1 MAAAQAQLHG
11 MLSSQNDPSNV
22 KWASTP
28 LFGDVPTVDGMV
40 RIERAKTWL
49 YSISRGGSNLGANVE
64 RTDPGVGGAGNATV
78 QAQFA
83 DRSQASREAVLS
95 LVEATSALH
104 FECSR
109 APFMDGADIWEY
121 LPSKVYLRIQDD
133 EAQDEI
139 RRVQSWTV
147 KDLPVDQQDET
158 QVLRFKA
165 KIQAYNPMR
174 HPNMSI
180 TNQMKISIFCNGL
193 HPDAKILALNMKNNL
208 AQAQANNCCFPAV
221 YPAGHPQAGAVH
233 PQANQLSLDA
243 LAMYVHQQFSMKIR
257 SGLVRLKGQP
267 GVLLATS
274 PNSEVDMSDV
284 ASELPVHKDAFLF
297 ASFAD
302 METHGYGDL
311 CEYSLYALSRE
322 PGQLRTCRNCGGVNH
337 FSHKDN
343 VLICPTAENSVPTS
357 LLRNIRYPVGIN
369 PWRFGGRG
377 KGKGKSFGKGKGSG
391 KGGRGRGGYWT
402 WQEDAP
408 VPPEATPS
416 EDIAD
421 NSSYY
426 ITDDFDGWNNG
437 P

>member
-1 MAAAQAQLHG
+1 MRRARRISHSLAFSGL
-11 MLSSQNDPSNV
+11 LFVNPSFV
-22 KWASTP
+22 GWVTEQK
-28 LFGDVPTVDGMV
+28 FGDIWH
-40 RIERAKTWL
+40 RWRAW
-49 YSISRGGSNLGANVE
+49 RGAADELDETGPITHEFEKLRLKVLELADRLRVTGQDSDEHSTRPRVE
-64 RTDPGVGGAGNATV
+64 RIDDITDSIAH
-78 QAQFA
+78 
-83 DRSQASREAVLS
+83 DAVLS

-297 ASFAD
+297 A
-302 METHGYGDL
+302 
-311 CEYSLYALSRE
+311 
-322 PGQLRTCRNCGGVNH
+322 
-337 FSHKDN
+337 
-343 VLICPTAENSVPTS
+343 
-357 LLRNIRYPVGIN
+357 
-369 PWRFGGRG
+369 
-377 KGKGKSFGKGKGSG
+377 
-391 KGGRGRGGYWT
+391 
-402 WQEDAP
+402 
-408 VPPEATPS
+408 
-416 EDIAD
+416 
-421 NSSYY
+421 
-426 ITDDFDGWNNG
+426 
-437 P
+437 